1 MIKVLTS
8 DVAGARADELEQHRR
23 ALTSHC
29 HRMLGSQPAAD
40 DAVQETMF
48 RAWRSLDSFEGRS
61 ALRTWLYR
69 IATNVCLDV
78 VRAPEWRVAA
88 MDLGPAMVDPTGG
101 ARTPARARV
110 RLLPDVD
117 LRPDHG
123 DPAELMSSR
132 ESIRLAFVAALRYL
146 PARQRAVVILCE
158 VLSWRAR
165 DVAEVLGTTAPAV
178 NSALQRARA
187 TLAAVTVDA
196 DVAATLDEDEQ
207 ERLAGY
213 LDAFERYDM
222 VRLVWLLAEEVRGE
236 RAVMRGVAIAS

>member
-8 DVAGARADELEQHRR
+8 AVAGARADELEQHRR

-101 ARTPARARV
+101 ARTPARVRV

-123 DPAELMSSR
+123 DPADVAAAR
-132 ESIRLAFVAALRYL
+132 ESIRLAFVAALQLL
-146 PARQRAVVILCE
+146 PARQRSALILCD
-158 VLSWRAR
+158 VLRWQASE
-165 DVAEVLGTTAPAV
+165 VAELLDTTVASV

-187 TLAAVTVDA
+187 TLATVEGEQ
-196 DVAATLDEDEQ
+196 LDDTIDPDNQ
-207 ERLAGY
+207 ALLARY
-213 LDAFERYDM
+213 VDAFERYDT

>member
-1 MIKVLTS
+1 MMKVLTS

-78 VRAPEWRVAA
+78 VGEHRSGGVAA

-101 ARTPARARV
+101 ARTPAWLEVPRRCPTSTSV
-110 RLLPDVD
+110 S
-117 LRPDHG
+117 DH
-123 DPAELMSSR
+123 
-132 ESIRLAFVAALRYL
+132 
-146 PARQRAVVILCE
+146 
-158 VLSWRAR
+158 W
-165 DVAEVLGTTAPAV
+165 
-178 NSALQRARA
+178 
-187 TLAAVTVDA
+187 
-196 DVAATLDEDEQ
+196 
-207 ERLAGY
+207 
-213 LDAFERYDM
+213 
-222 VRLVWLLAEEVRGE
+222 
-236 RAVMRGVAIAS
+236 

>member
-8 DVAGARADELEQHRR
+8 DVAGARADELERRRR

-117 LRPDHG
+117 LRSDHG

-165 DVAEVLGTTAPAV
+165 MWPRCWAPPPPRST
-178 NSALQRARA
+178 SALQRARA
-187 TLAAVTVDA
+187 ALAAVTVDA
-196 DVAATLDEDEQ
+196 DVAATLDEVEQ
-207 ERLAGY
+207 KRLAGY

-222 VRLVWLLAEEVRGE
+222 VRLAWLLAEEVRGE